1 MVQLAVPRSDLA
13 SRRLVVMFVFMRFTI
28 AAGQSGVE
36 LIKAVV
42 LLIVTFLDWERD
54 TFACP
59 FQQKQK

>member
-1 MVQLAVPRSDLA
+1 MVQWDAPTSDLDC
-13 SRRLVVMFVFMRFTI
+13 RRLVVMFVFMRFTI